1 MGREGTTVQLEGLIL
16 FAGTCPPGLE
26 LIMASDGSNV
36 AGHTLRGHCYVQRE
50 AAAAWGSFWISLA
63 DPWPPAAK
71 SYPAHCPLLA
81 SWGLTCM

>member
-36 AGHTLRGHCYVQRE
+36 AGHITQR
-50 AAAAWGSFWISLA
+50 
-63 DPWPPAAK
+63 
-71 SYPAHCPLLA
+71 PLLCA
-81 SWGLTCM
+81 AGGSCSLGLLLDLAG